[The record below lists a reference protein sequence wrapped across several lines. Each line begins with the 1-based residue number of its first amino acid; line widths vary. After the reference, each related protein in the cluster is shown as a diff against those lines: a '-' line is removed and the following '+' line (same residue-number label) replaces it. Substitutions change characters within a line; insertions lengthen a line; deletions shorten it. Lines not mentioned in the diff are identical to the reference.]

1 MYAIDCEATLTG
13 TLESLWA
20 TWTDMLS
27 YPEWDPRE
35 EAIRME
41 GPFKPGTTGWSKQ
54 VGPRP
59 GSPFTILRVEPKTRW
74 TNEAPLPGGKL
85 VIDHLLTDRGD
96 GTVHLVKRYEV
107 SGPMQLA
114 FRTIF
119 ARGIRRE
126 APGTFA
132 ALEAE
137 AARRAA
143 A

>member
-1 MYAIDCEATLTG
+1 MN
-13 TLESLWA
+13 
-20 TWTDMLS
+20 
-27 YPEWDPRE
+27 
-35 EAIRME
+35 
-41 GPFKPGTTGWSKQ
+41 GPFQAGTTGWSKQ

-59 GSPFTILRVEPKTRW
+59 GSPFTLLRVEPKTRW

-96 GTVHLVKRYEV
+96 GTIHLVKRYEV

-114 FRTIF
+114 FRTVF
-119 ARGIRRE
+119 ARGIRAE
-126 APGTFA
+126 APETFD